1 MGPII
6 RPATASDLPAIQ
18 SLLRQL
24 GYDLT
29 AAETRRRFQEV
40 ASAPGH
46 CLLIATCDG
55 RAAGLLHA
63 YARPALDKPPEAIVQ
78 ALVVDAAARSGG
90 IGRML
95 MAAAE
100 AWARE
105 QRFASVALASG
116 IHRDDAHAFYHA
128 IGYTRFATSHLF
140 RKTLV

>member
-1 MGPII
+1 MDTVI
-6 RPATASDLPAIQ
+6 RPATADDLPAIQ
-18 SLLRQL
+18 FLLRQL

-29 AAETRRRFQEV
+29 TEETQHRFLVV

-46 CLLIATCDG
+46 CLLVAACDG

-78 ALVVDAAARSGG
+78 ALVVDADARSSG
-90 IGRML
+90 IGAML

-105 QRFASVALASG
+105 QGFASVALASG
-116 IHRDDAHAFYHA
+116 IHRNDAHAFYEA
-128 IGYTRFATSHLF
+128 IGYARFATSHLF
-140 RKTLV
+140 RRTLV